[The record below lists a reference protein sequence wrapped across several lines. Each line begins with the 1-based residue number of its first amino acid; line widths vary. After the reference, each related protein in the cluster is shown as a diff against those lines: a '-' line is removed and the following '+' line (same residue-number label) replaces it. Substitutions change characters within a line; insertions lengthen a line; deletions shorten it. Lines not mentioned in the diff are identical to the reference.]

1 VRRLELGLPDG
12 VDSGRTYLLISFI
25 STPHPSL
32 TPPGSLPLRAPVV
45 VTWPML
51 ERINSFERGDDFG
64 RLDLGTGDDGGRT
77 SSLLA
82 RFLVFIPP
90 FLACAALLTL
100 SSCTDLAPGTRLA
113 SGHAEGLF
121 ALPSHSLVDP
131 QSTACS
137 NSCRAWTRRR
147 SQPAQMLRSTRPL
160 RRHSEASSSL
170 PRSACP
176 PPPRARR
183 PLRPRR
189 RRRSLRRHSIRAR
202 VRLRA
207 RP

>member
-45 VTWPML
+45 VTWSML

-64 RLDLGTGDDGGRT
+64 R
-77 SSLLA
+77 
-82 RFLVFIPP
+82 LVFIPP